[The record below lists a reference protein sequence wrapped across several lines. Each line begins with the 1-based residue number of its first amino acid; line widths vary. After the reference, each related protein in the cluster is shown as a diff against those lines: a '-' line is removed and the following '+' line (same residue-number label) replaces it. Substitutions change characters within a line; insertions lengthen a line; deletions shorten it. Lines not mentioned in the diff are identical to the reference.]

1 MKRFS
6 LLSLLTF
13 LFMVSASVAFAQR
26 TVVGTVTSATDNS
39 ALIGATILVK
49 GTDSG
54 TITDVDGSYSIRVSD
69 NNAVL
74 VVSYTG
80 YETQEVSV
88 GAQTSVN
95 VALAESATALSE
107 VVVTGYSAQ
116 QKKDLTGAVGTV
128 NTDDLKQIP
137 SSNINSQ
144 LQGRVSGVT
153 VSGDGR
159 PGSVAKVRI
168 RGFSSFTGENDPLY
182 IVDGVPTTDV
192 STLNPNDVENISVL
206 KDAGAASIYG
216 ARAAN
221 GVILI
226 TTKKGQNKGVKVSY
240 DMYVGSQN
248 PSVGNL
254 QLLNAQEYADLQ
266 WLVYKN
272 DKLDGTVDGPD
283 DDDLPDSENH
293 PVYGSSANA
302 SPTLPNWAGDTD
314 WFEEITRN
322 AMIQNHDIS
331 LSGGND
337 NAKFY
342 AGLNYFNQDGI
353 VITNFAK
360 RYSARLNSEYKVGKG
375 RLTFGENLTVTGRVS
390 NGVSGNGTEGSPI
403 ARIYMSQPIIPAIIT
418 EPVQGIAH
426 NFVAGEYGGTG
437 IASRTGNTPNILADL
452 TRNSEDRQKDVRIL
466 GSIFGDIKIMDGL
479 NFRST
484 FGGTYQNGYNTD
496 WTGATYE
503 RAENQATSSYNE
515 NAYFNSDWV
524 WTNTLTLDKSF
535 GLNRLLAVAGYEAV
549 EYGVGRSL
557 TATKAGYFS
566 TEPAFRTVTNG
577 ASITG
582 AGSGY
587 NTPIRLVSNF
597 LRADYSFDNRY
608 YLSATVRRDGASNF
622 GADYRYGVF
631 PSVSAGVRVSDFI
644 AADFLSD
651 MKIRGGY
658 GTMGNQRAVSAIN
671 QYNTFGGD
679 PGSSYYAING
689 STGSSSQGFRPAF
702 IGNPDSKWE
711 TQITTNVG
719 FDASLFDS
727 KIQLSFDWYKKEAQD
742 LLFTR
747 QVDATWGAAD
757 QASINI
763 GNMVNTG
770 IDIQLDYRT
779 KITTDLKLDA
789 TLTFTTYKNEIT
801 KITDNIDYFSNNF
814 GDTRIGAFNR
824 NQVGQSMAEFYG
836 YQVIGLFQSDAEV
849 DGAPTQDGAEPGFF
863 RYQDTDGDGA
873 ITGDDRVFFGN
884 PNPDFTYGLNL
895 GLTWK
900 DFDLS
905 AFFFGSQGNEIFNY
919 NRWWLDFWP
928 SFQNQKSHDLLYNSW
943 TPERTNTDVPKASN
957 KSNFSNNTQSVSYY
971 VEDGSF
977 FRMRNLQLGYTLPTD
992 AIGKIGLSRAR
1003 LYVQGVNLFTATKYT
1018 GIDPDINN
1026 GGDTAFGVDFGN
1038 YPLVKQFIFG
1048 LNVSF

>member
-1 MKRFS
+1 MKRSF
-6 LLSLLTF
+6 LLSLFTL
-13 LFMVSASVAFAQR
+13 LFVASASVAFAQR
-26 TVVGTVTSATDNS
+26 TVVGTVTSSTDNS
-39 ALIGATILVK
+39 PLIGATILVK

-54 TITDVDGSYSIRVSD
+54 TITDIDGSYSIRLTGND
-69 NNAVL
+69 AVL

-80 YETQEVSV
+80 YETQEVAV
-88 GAQTSVN
+88 GSQTTVN
-95 VALAESATALSE
+95 VALTESATSLSE

-168 RGFSSFTGENDPLY
+168 RGFASFTGANDPLY

-226 TTKKGQNKGVKVSY
+226 TTKRGQSKGVKVSY
-240 DMYVGSQN
+240 DMYYGSQN

-254 QLLNAQEYADLQ
+254 DILNAQEYADLQ

-272 DKLDGTVDGPD
+272 DKLDGTVDADGD
-283 DDDLPDSENH
+283 GVLDSENH
-293 PVYGSSANA
+293 PIYGSSANPE
-302 SPTLPNWAGDTD
+302 PTLPSWAGDTD

-322 AMIQNHDIS
+322 AIIQNHDIS

-337 NAKFY
+337 NARFY
-342 AGLNYFNQDGI
+342 AGLNYFDQEGI
-353 VITNFAK
+353 ILTNFAQ
-360 RYSARLNSEYKVGKG
+360 RYSARLNSEFKVAKG
-375 RLTFGENLTVTGRVS
+375 RVTVGENLTVTGRVG
-390 NGVSGNGTEGSPI
+390 NGVSGNGLEGSPI
-403 ARIYMSQPIIPAIIT
+403 SRVYMSQPIIPAVIT
-418 EPVQGIAH
+418 EPVQGISH
-426 NFVAGEYGGTG
+426 NFLPGEYGGTG

-452 TRNSEDRQKDVRIL
+452 ERNAEDRQKDIRVL
-466 GSIFGDIKIMDGL
+466 GSIFGDIKLMDGL

-484 FGGTYQNGYNTD
+484 FGGTYQSGYNTD

-524 WTNTLTLDKSF
+524 WTNTLTLDKNF

-549 EYGVGRSL
+549 EYGIGRSL
-557 TATKAGYFS
+557 SATKAGYFS
-566 TEPAFRTVTNG
+566 IDPAFRTVTNG
-577 ASITG
+577 AAIT
-582 AGSGY
+582 AANSGF
-587 NTPIRLVSNF
+587 NTPTRLVSQF
-597 LRADYSFDNRY
+597 LRADYSYNNRY

-622 GADYRYGVF
+622 GKDYRYGVF
-631 PSVSAGVRVSDFI
+631 PSVSGGVRISDFI

-658 GTMGNQRAVSAIN
+658 GTMGNQRAVSPFN
-671 QYNTFGGD
+671 QYNNFGGD
-679 PGSSYYAING
+679 PGSTYYDLNG
-689 STGSSSQGFRPAF
+689 TGTSSLQGFAANF
-702 IGNPDSKWE
+702 AGNLDSKWE

-719 FDASLFDS
+719 FDASLFNS
-727 KIQLSFDWYKKEAQD
+727 KVQLSFDWYTKEAQD

-747 QVDATWGAAD
+747 QVDATYGNAP
-757 QASINI
+757 QAQINI
-763 GNMVNTG
+763 GDMKNTG
-770 IDIQLDYRT
+770 IDVQVDYRT
-779 KITTDLKLDA
+779 DITNDLRLDA
-789 TLTFTTYKNEIT
+789 TVTFTTYKNEIT
-801 KITDNIDYFSNNF
+801 KITDNIDYFDSGF
-814 GDTRIGAFNR
+814 GDTRIGSFNR
-824 NQVGQSMAEFYG
+824 NQVGRSISEFYG
-836 YQVIGLFQSDAEV
+836 YQVIGLFQNDAEV

-863 RYQDTDGDGA
+863 RYQDTDGDGV

-905 AFFFGSQGNEIFNY
+905 AFFFGSQGNDIFNY

-928 SFQNQKSHDLLYNSW
+928 SFQNQKSADLLYNSW
-943 TPERTNTDVPKASN
+943 TPENPGATTPKASN

-977 FRMRNLQLGYTLPTD
+977 LRLRNVQLGYTLPAD
-992 AIGKIGLSRAR
+992 LIAKAGLSKAR
-1003 LYVQGVNLFTATKYT
+1003 LYVQGVNLFTATKYS